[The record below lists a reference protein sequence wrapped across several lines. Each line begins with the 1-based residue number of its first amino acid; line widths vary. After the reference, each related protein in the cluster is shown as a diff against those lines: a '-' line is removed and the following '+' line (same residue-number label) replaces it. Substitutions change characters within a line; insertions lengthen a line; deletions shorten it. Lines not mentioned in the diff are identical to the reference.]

1 MGFFVCGIMG
11 IFNYNIILQY
21 KFLDKI
27 IKFEKDDKMFT
38 LSEKVIRHDPQDE
51 SRLLI
56 NLPVVGEI
64 PYKGSLTHTPIEK
77 QLFDGH
83 NCAFDNN
90 GESSD
95 CVINLDTSFF
105 GTYTS
110 GRALVT
116 IYEMGYDLTKKTDL
130 KRIKND
136 KTKIKNKYDILIK
149 EKPELFDENNIN
161 EVKKDNT
168 QENDEDSLVTVDFDK
183 FNNKKTIYSAYTIR
197 YTIAKKSCEKIF
209 RKVAGLGISL
219 DAYID
224 LTPRLVDTKDLCI
237 IVIDVHYGGNDWIFL
252 DSGKM
257 VVIAGDANFQ
267 FQPKGDKT
275 DVKSG
280 MAGNIS
286 EDVYYPL
293 SIQDFE
299 ALANAEK
306 IELQISGKS
315 SHVEFETNLNTDV
328 FGGFY
333 NAVFDGDEPIM
344 DKNDVIGVKKAAPAE
359 TPSQESQ
366 SKSEEV
372 DVEKELE
379 KLKGLLDKGLI
390 TQEAYDAKMNQL
402 LGL

>member
-1 MGFFVCGIMG
+1 MPYILKEEYVNDIDNSDNNVVNVTLPNNKNIEVLPSVPGNAFASMQSVGCDFLGPDYKHCLSLKTGFFNMFVVCG
-11 IFNYNIILQY
+11 
-21 KFLDKI
+21 DA
-27 IKFEKDDKMFT
+27 
-38 LSEKVIRHDPQDE
+38 
-51 SRLLI
+51 LI
-56 NLPVVGEI
+56 TMN
-64 PYKGSLTHTPIEK
+64 
-77 QLFDGH
+77 
-83 NCAFDNN
+83 
-90 GESSD
+90 
-95 CVINLDTSFF
+95 
-105 GTYTS
+105 
-110 GRALVT
+110 
-116 IYEMGYDLTKKTDL
+116 EMGYSLTNADEN
-130 KRIKND
+130 KRIKKED
-136 KTKIKNKYDILIK
+136 KDKIKNEYDRLLK
-149 EKPELFDENNIN
+149 EKPELFG
-161 EVKKDNT
+161 
-168 QENDEDSLVTVDFDK
+168 ENDTEEVNEDKLVTIDFDK
-183 FNNKKTIYSAYTIR
+183 FNNKKTIHSAYTIR
-197 YTIAKKSCEKIF
+197 YTIAKNSCEKIF
-209 RKVAGLGISL
+209 RKVAAIGISL

-237 IVIDVHYGGNDWIFL
+237 IVIDVHYGGDDWIFL

-257 VVIAGDANFQ
+257 VVIADDSNFQ

-299 ALANAEK
+299 ILANAEK

-344 DKNDVIGVKKAAPAE
+344 DKNDVTGVKEAAPAE

-366 SKSEEV
+366 TDEEV

-390 TQEAYDAKMNQL
+390 TQEAYDAKMNKL

>member
-1 MGFFVCGIMG
+1 
-11 IFNYNIILQY
+11 
-21 KFLDKI
+21 
-27 IKFEKDDKMFT
+27 
-38 LSEKVIRHDPQDE
+38 
-51 SRLLI
+51 
-56 NLPVVGEI
+56 
-64 PYKGSLTHTPIEK
+64 
-77 QLFDGH
+77 
-83 NCAFDNN
+83 
-90 GESSD
+90 
-95 CVINLDTSFF
+95 
-105 GTYTS
+105 
-110 GRALVT
+110 
-116 IYEMGYDLTKKTDL
+116 MGYDLTNKDDL
-130 KRIKND
+130 KKAKKSD
-136 KTKIKNKYDILIK
+136 KEKIKNEYKKLLK
-149 EKPELFDENNIN
+149 EQPELFEGNNIE
-161 EVKKDNT
+161 EVKKDNI
-168 QENDEDSLVTVDFDK
+168 QENDGDSLVTIDFDK
-183 FNNKKTIYSAYTIR
+183 FNNKKTIHSAYTIR
-197 YTIAKKSCEKIF
+197 YTIAKNSCEKIF
-209 RKVAGLGISL
+209 RKVAAIGISL

-237 IVIDVHYGGNDWIFL
+237 IVIDVHYGGDDWIFL

-257 VVIAGDANFQ
+257 VVIADDSNFQ

-299 ALANAEK
+299 TLANAEK

-344 DKNDVIGVKKAAPAE
+344 DKNDVTGVKEAVPAE

-366 SKSEEV
+366 PKSEEV

-390 TQEAYDAKMNQL
+390 TQEAYDAKMNKL

>member
-1 MGFFVCGIMG
+1 MPYILKEEHIKGKEHIKDSINSDKKVVNITLPNNENIEVLPSSKDVFASVKSIDCDFLEDGYKPCVNLKIKG
-11 IFNYNIILQY
+11 IFS
-21 KFLDKI
+21 
-27 IKFEKDDKMFT
+27 MF
-38 LSEKVIRHDPQDE
+38 IDCGDA
-51 SRLLI
+51 LI
-56 NLPVVGEI
+56 TMN
-64 PYKGSLTHTPIEK
+64 
-77 QLFDGH
+77 
-83 NCAFDNN
+83 
-90 GESSD
+90 
-95 CVINLDTSFF
+95 
-105 GTYTS
+105 
-110 GRALVT
+110 
-116 IYEMGYDLTKKTDL
+116 EMGYSLTNADEN
-130 KRIKND
+130 KRIKKED
-136 KTKIKNKYDILIK
+136 KDKIKNEYDRLLK
-149 EKPELFDENNIN
+149 EKPELFG
-161 EVKKDNT
+161 
-168 QENDEDSLVTVDFDK
+168 ENDTEEVDEDKLVTIDFDK
-183 FNNKKTIYSAYTIR
+183 FNNKKTIHSAYTIR
-197 YTIAKKSCEKIF
+197 YTIAKNSCEKIF
-209 RKVAGLGISL
+209 RKVAAIGISL

-237 IVIDVHYGGNDWIFL
+237 IVIDVHYGGDDWIFL

-257 VVIAGDANFQ
+257 VVIADDSNFQ

-299 ALANAEK
+299 TLANAEK

-344 DKNDVIGVKKAAPAE
+344 DKNDVTGVKEAVPAE

-366 SKSEEV
+366 PKSEEV

-390 TQEAYDAKMNQL
+390 TQEAYDAKMNKL